1 MADWFRWWHGT
12 VTDPKFMWV
21 SRRSGRP
28 LSEVLAVWAALLET
42 ASNGETRG
50 NVSCFDSVSHDCLL
64 GFEDGICD
72 RIVAAMTDKG
82 MVDADGNLTG
92 WERRQPKREDLPSA
106 ESRAKSSTERVR
118 AYRDRMKLQR
128 GETDETAMKRSET
141 QETAREEESR
151 QEGKPPTSPIG
162 EVSPPSDETPSV
174 TETPEASPEAPPQP
188 EGAKASLT
196 ALPAK
201 PTDAQ
206 KGDARGTR
214 LPADWRLPKA
224 WGDWALAEAIK
235 RGAILTP
242 DDVRE
247 TAEKFR
253 DFWVAK
259 PGKDGRKAEWEA
271 TWRNW
276 IRREFDRQPAAT
288 PRRSIHD
295 QRSATIAALTGQSGG
310 SDDILEGQLR
320 VVG

>member
-28 LSEVLAVWAALLET
+28 LSEVIAVWAALLET

-50 NVSCFDSVSHDCLL
+50 NVSCFDSVSHDCLM

-82 MVDADGNLTG
+82 MIDADGNLTG

-128 GETDETAMKRSET
+128 GETNETAMKRSET

-151 QEGKPPTSPIG
+151 EEGKPPTSPDG
-162 EVSPPSDETPSV
+162 EVSPPDEKSSDADV
-174 TETPEASPEAPPQP
+174 TGQV
-188 EGAKASLT
+188 
-196 ALPAK
+196 ALLQTAK
-201 PTDAQ
+201 PTDKAKSDQ
-206 KGDARGTR
+206 RGAR
-214 LPADWRLPKA
+214 LPTDWRLPKA
-224 WGDWALAEAIK
+224 WGDWAMTHAAEQGRA
-235 RGAILTP
+235 LTP
-242 DDVRE
+242 DDVR
-247 TAEKFR
+247 TIADKFR

-259 PGKDGRKAEWEA
+259 PGKDGRKSDWEA

-276 IRREFDRQPAAT
+276 IRRELDRQPAAP

-295 QRSATIAALTGQSGG
+295 QRSATIAALTGQSGS